1 MSFKDVC
8 EYFED
13 VEAVWRRRA
22 LTAEPIGP
30 GAVFEYVPRPGRPPW
45 AAGLLLAR
53 IRFPLH
59 PRAYLKVDEL
69 VVSDRRSV
77 RRERYAYE
85 LVHDG
90 VSMANW
96 HRDPRHGDHRHVR
109 TGPAGEDVRK
119 PAAIKH
125 RAMIDACLRLLWE
138 EREPDLW
145 G

>member
-1 MSFKDVC
+1 LLFKDVY

-13 VEAVWRRRA
+13 IEAVWRRRA

-30 GAVFEYVPRPGRPPW
+30 GAIFEYVPRPGRPPW
-45 AAGLLLAR
+45 SAGLVFAR

-69 VVSDRRSV
+69 VVSGRRSI

-85 LVHDG
+85 LVHG
-90 VSMANW
+90 GLSVANW
-96 HRDPRHGDHRHVR
+96 HRDPRHGDHHHIRG
-109 TGPAGEDVRK
+109 GPPGTERRA
-119 PAAIKH
+119 PARIEH
-125 RAMIDACLRLLWE
+125 RDMIDACLRLLWE
-138 EREPDLW
+138 EREPDLS